1 MFSAPN
7 NLSGDSSSPS
17 SVSPTPANPSV
28 SYPSLL
34 GLWNSYQQKGEN
46 HGVELLYPVLELS
59 AVSQPCPSTACPDNV
74 IPICTQDDAP
84 QSTLPSFRP
93 GCVIIAIFYG
103 QVTVDS
109 MSNTRYK
116 EHDRSLSNHYTL
128 LCGALLSVWK
138 EFGKLKVAVVRTPCH
153 FKRQD
158 NRRTNLDHHTNNVSS
173 PGGVTAITY
182 KKLVISNR
190 GYLYDWYSVHFG

>member
-1 MFSAPN
+1 MAP
-7 NLSGDSSSPS
+7 LCFLHQITCL
-17 SVSPTPANPSV
+17 VTVPAPHQFPPHQQIPP
-28 SYPSLL
+28 YHIQASLDCETVISRR
-34 GLWNSYQQKGEN
+34 GRTM
-46 HGVELLYPVLELS
+46 ELS
-59 AVSQPCPSTACPDNV
+59 FCIQFWSYLLWANLVPDNV

-190 GYLYDWYSVHFG
+190 GYLYDWYSAHFG